1 MRNGSTDR
9 WQAEDRMRE
18 QCRDSQAVFAMA
30 MHIDDLWC
38 RPSGENVQHELRT
51 LRDMLDI
58 LIARREGQTY
68 S

>member
-1 MRNGSTDR
+1 MPNGSIDR
-9 WQAEDRMRE
+9 WQAEDRLRE
-18 QCRDSQAVFAMA
+18 QCRDSQAVFVMA
-30 MHIDDLWC
+30 MQLDDLWR

-51 LRDMLDI
+51 LRDMLDL